1 MMSFI
6 QKIGCAKKL
15 PILFWVLAGLAGSV
29 SNHMK
34 NAKSEIPENVDC
46 VSLIPF
52 DLIRWKL
59 HTYICM

>member
-1 MMSFI
+1 
-6 QKIGCAKKL
+6 
-15 PILFWVLAGLAGSV
+15 
-29 SNHMK
+29 MK

-59 HTYICM
+59 HTYIYLYVGYVLVHMYLVTFSLSQNVFDKK